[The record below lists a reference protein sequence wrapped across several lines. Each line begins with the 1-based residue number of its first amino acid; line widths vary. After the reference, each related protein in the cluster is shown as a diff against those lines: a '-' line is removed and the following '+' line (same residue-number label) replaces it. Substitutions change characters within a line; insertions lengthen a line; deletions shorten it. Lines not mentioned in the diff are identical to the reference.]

1 MKIYSTL
8 QIGDFHLNH
17 CEDYLLIEHPGAHR
31 TLMAVMDG
39 CTMAHDSYF
48 ASTLVAR
55 VLRKICI
62 TQAYQELHQPSLSA
76 FPPEQQLK
84 QILSALMTNLK
95 QLQGQLLLEQNDLL
109 TTLILLLVDT
119 QQHNGVLLAI
129 GDGVVSVNG
138 AVTVFDQDNK
148 PDYLGFHLHE
158 NFDKWYATL
167 DQRIFIENFRD
178 VSIATDGIV
187 LFRPFRDGN
196 EPAIDPVEFLLHD
209 RHFSEQ
215 EDMLDRKLK
224 VLEHLHGLK
233 PTDDIAVIRAITP
246 GT

>member
-48 ASTLVAR
+48 AATLVAR

-62 TQAYQELHQPSLSA
+62 TQAYQELHQPGLPVP
-76 FPPEQQLK
+76 PPEQQLK
-84 QILSALMTNLK
+84 QILYELMTSLK
-95 QLQGQLLLEQNDLL
+95 QLQGQLLLGQNDLL
-109 TTLILLLVDT
+109 TTLILLLTDK
-119 QQHNGVLLAI
+119 QQHNGILLAI

-158 NFDKWYATL
+158 DFNHWYSSL
-167 DQRIFIENFRD
+167 DQKIFIENIRD
-178 VSIATDGIV
+178 VSIATDGIS
-187 LFRPFRDGN
+187 LFRPFRDNNG
-196 EPAIDPVEFLLHD
+196 PAADPVEFLLHD
-209 RHFSEQ
+209 QLYSDQ
-215 EDMLDRKLK
+215 GDMLDRKLK
-224 VLEHLHGLK
+224 ALEHVYGLK
-233 PTDDIAVIRAITP
+233 PSDDIAIIRTIMP